1 MAKSKELS
9 KAEKTNKEFDRLK
22 RIFKDIP
29 EDKKGTVV
37 SLIQNAAFMTV
48 QLEELQ
54 NVMNTKGVIS
64 EYQNGEN
71 QWGTKKSPEVEIY
84 NAMVKNH
91 SSIIRQ
97 LTDLLPDEKTVDA
110 GEEILKFA
118 FGGKK

>member
-1 MAKSKELS
+1 MATSKVLT
-9 KAEKTNKEFDRLK
+9 KAEKTKKEFLRLSK
-22 RIFKDIP
+22 IFRDIP
-29 EDKKGTVV
+29 KDRKDTVV
-37 SLIQNAAFMTV
+37 SLLQNAAFMTV

-54 NVMNTKGVIS
+54 NTINEKGVIS

-84 NAMVKNH
+84 NTMVKNH

-97 LTDLLPDEKTVDA
+97 LTDILPDEKSVDA
-110 GEEILKFA
+110 SEEILKFA